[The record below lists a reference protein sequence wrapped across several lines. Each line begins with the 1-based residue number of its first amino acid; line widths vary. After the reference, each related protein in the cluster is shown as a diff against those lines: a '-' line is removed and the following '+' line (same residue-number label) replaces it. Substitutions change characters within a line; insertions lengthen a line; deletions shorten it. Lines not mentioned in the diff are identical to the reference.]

1 MKRLIS
7 GLLAM
12 VMLCGLLTGCGGKK
26 DDVVSEGGTLVVG
39 IPQKS
44 TITDYDNN
52 AFTEYLEETTGV
64 KIKFSYFSSTAA
76 EYKQQLALTASSGD
90 ALPDVLIGFKD
101 FNTRL
106 ISDYGKD
113 GYFLD
118 LTDLIDEYADTY
130 KEKYE
135 TLTDTQK
142 KYVQLKCGSMD
153 SDALYAM
160 PRVDYVMIDQIQSL
174 TFINQTWLDAVGM
187 KAPTT
192 TDELYAVLQAF
203 KTQDPNGNGQPDEI
217 PMLGKTQII
226 NYLMNAFVYYE
237 EKHPYNVEKGEV
249 YAPFATDEYRQGLQF
264 INKLVKE
271 GLYSDLSFS
280 ITSSTELKNMYTPA
294 DGVAKVGIVM
304 GHPVSYMD
312 TSNEV
317 AGQYVAL
324 GALGDETGKGG
335 YYVLS
340 DDVVYPGAI
349 ITSYCENPELA
360 MKFIDCFYKDETI
373 TRMRHGE
380 KDVDWVEGDEAVD
393 TYGNK
398 VTTYVKNAVAFS
410 EGSQTWG
417 FAACG
422 ILTPQ
427 NYSSKA
433 VEGNVAAER
442 RSQILKGSADF
453 MTTSNI
459 KEDTV
464 RNLKYTTKEDDVNQQ
479 YSSNISEYVTSS
491 RDAFIIGTKN
501 VNNDADWNAY
511 LNQLEELHLDDIVKV
526 KQDAYDRSQK

>member
-7 GLLAM
+7 GLLVM
-12 VMLCGLLTGCGGKK
+12 VMLCGLLAGCGGKK
-26 DDVVSEGGTLVVG
+26 DDVSTEGAKLTVG

-52 AFTEYLEETTGV
+52 AFTQYLEEKTGIN
-64 KIKFSYFSSTAA
+64 IKFSYFSSTAS
-76 EYKQQLALTASSGD
+76 EYKQQVALMASSGD
-90 ALPDVLIGFKD
+90 ELPDVLMGFKD
-101 FNTRL
+101 FGTRL
-106 ISDYGKD
+106 ISDYGED

-118 LTDLIDEYADTY
+118 LTDLIDEYADVY
-130 KEKYE
+130 KEKYK

-142 KYVQLKCGSMD
+142 RYVQLKCGAMD

-187 KAPTT
+187 QMPTT
-192 TDELYAVLQAF
+192 IDELYAVLQAF
-203 KTQDPNGNGQPDEI
+203 KTKDPNGNGQADEI
-217 PMLGKTQII
+217 PMPGKTQII

-237 EKHPYNVEKGEV
+237 EKHPYNVEKGDV
-249 YAPFATDEYRQGLQF
+249 YAPFTTDEYRQGLQF

-280 ITSSTELKNMYTPA
+280 ITASTELKNMYTPA

-340 DDVVYPGAI
+340 DDVVYPGAM
-349 ITSYCENPELA
+349 ITSYCETPEIA
-360 MKFIDCFYKDETI
+360 MKFIDCFYEDETI

-380 KDVDWVEGDEAVD
+380 KDVDWVEGEEGTD

-398 VTTYVKNAVAFS
+398 VTTYVKNSVAYS

-417 FAACG
+417 FVACG
-422 ILTPQ
+422 ILTPE

-433 VEGNVAAER
+433 VEGNETAER
-442 RSQILKGSADF
+442 RSQILKGSADL
-453 MTTSNI
+453 MTSSNI

-464 RNLKYTTKEDDVNQQ
+464 RNLSYTIDEDDANEK
-479 YSSNISEYVTSS
+479 YASTITEYVTSS
-491 RDAFIIGTKN
+491 RDEFIIGTKD
-501 VNNDADWNAY
+501 VNNDADWKSY
-511 LNQLEELHLDDIVKV
+511 LAQFDELHLDDIVKI
-526 KQDAYDRSQK
+526 KQDAYGRSQK